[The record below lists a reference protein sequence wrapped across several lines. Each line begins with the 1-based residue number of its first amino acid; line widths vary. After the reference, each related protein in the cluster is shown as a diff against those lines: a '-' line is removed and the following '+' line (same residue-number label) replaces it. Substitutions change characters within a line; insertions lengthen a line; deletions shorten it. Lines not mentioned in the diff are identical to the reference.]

1 MEQEL
6 TNVVK
11 HVAHQIVALMKL
23 QHRMVNV
30 KDVWLVSKSLRIEDH
45 VTKLLSAY
53 QINTKI
59 DMDNAKDARHTTN
72 WMPVEQDAI
81 LLDAQEIKEFCLMDD
96 VWIVK
101 IALGWAKME
110 DNVRL
115 KHVKVDKFFNKMD
128 LAEAVHL
135 VREL

>member
-72 WMPVEQDAI
+72 
-81 LLDAQEIKEFCLMDD
+81 
-96 VWIVK
+96 
-101 IALGWAKME
+101 
-110 DNVRL
+110 
-115 KHVKVDKFFNKMD
+115 
-128 LAEAVHL
+128 
-135 VREL
+135 